1 MSNTTVP
8 MNEFTFPEEIKNL
21 ITHITDEKQWK
32 ILEFLIQNDNEL
44 SYTQI
49 REKLKI
55 SEQQKSKLNYHLKE
69 LQKAGWLRNWLK
81 KGTETTDRQKSYYS
95 ISDFGLK
102 VIEGSM
108 KSMEMSSYDT
118 SAWSQL
124 QETIT
129 GTSALNIISSGTT
142 FLIPASVTASTTTM
156 EGISSQRSEI
166 SKILKEWVELD
177 ITPEEVSDVQAW
189 NVTSFELDKAET
201 PWIIQRKTTIAKR
214 RQIE

>member
-1 MSNTTVP
+1 MSNTTVS
-8 MNEFTFPEEIKNL
+8 MSEFTFPEEIKNL

-124 QETIT
+124 QETMA
-129 GTSALNIISSGTT
+129 GTSTLNTMSLGIFTA
-142 FLIPASVTASTTTM
+142 PANVTASAIAM
-156 EGISSQRSEI
+156 ETIQSQRNVLTADLQRDWFSSE
-166 SKILKEWVELD
+166 KM
-177 ITPEEVSDVQAW
+177 PESEYDW
-189 NVTSFELDKAET
+189 NVILAIDSEPET
-201 PWIIQRKTTIAKR
+201 PLTIQRKTSTAKR
-214 RQIE
+214 RKIE